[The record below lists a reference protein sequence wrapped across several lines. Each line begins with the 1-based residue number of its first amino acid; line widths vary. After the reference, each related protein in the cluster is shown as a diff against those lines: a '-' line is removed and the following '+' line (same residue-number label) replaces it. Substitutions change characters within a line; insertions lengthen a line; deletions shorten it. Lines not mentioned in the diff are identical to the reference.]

1 MKNVILQAKLVK
13 SIEEGL
19 DDNYDNKGIGFLLSD
34 DVDIS
39 VGQILEDDGTVRDI
53 RRDEVIQRYNITG
66 IADLGGLL
74 KVMTHE
80 EKTSLYS
87 LKTTDIEVEMFFDEI
102 SKSTV
107 DIILNTI
114 LVDKG
119 ILTQDRLDEITGYK
133 AAYDE
138 IMAFSETTTT
148 TTTNA

>member
-53 RRDEVIQRYNITG
+53 TRDEVIQRYNITG

-74 KVMTHE
+74 KVMTQE
-80 EKTSLYS
+80 EKISLYS

-114 LVDKG
+114 LVDKN
-119 ILTQDRLDEITGYK
+119 IITQERLDEITGYK
-133 AAYDE
+133 AAYDK
-138 IMAFSETTTT
+138 IMAVSETTTT